1 MKILALALIGVSAV
15 ALTACE
21 RPFPMA
27 GHHRTLQPISQ
38 LNCPDSLGQFNR
50 TGVSPDGKSCNY
62 MGSDGAEVQLKLVS
76 FSGDPDTALDPVE
89 AQMKTLLP
97 PPPPAPPPSS
107 SEPAAAPGTGHDN
120 VNIDL
125 PGISIHADDK
135 NANVHVA
142 GVHIDADGQN
152 NSVQIHGG
160 GQGPSGRGG
169 QFTVNADDNGAVIR
183 SRAFGP
189 NVEQSLILAS
199 KEPGPQGWRTV
210 GYEAVGPK
218 SGPLVVADF
227 QSREDNHDVMFDD
240 VKALAWKVAQKR
252 G

>member
-1 MKILALALIGVSAV
+1 MKILALALIGASAA

-27 GHHRTLQPISQ
+27 GHHRPLQPISQ
-38 LNCPDSLGQFNR
+38 LNCPAALREFNR
-50 TGVSPDGKSCNY
+50 TDVSPDGKSCSY
-62 MGSDGAEVQLKLVS
+62 MGSNGAEVQLKLVS
-76 FSGDPDTALDPVE
+76 FSGDPDSALDPVE
-89 AQMKTLLP
+89 AQMKTMLP
-97 PPPPAPPPSS
+97 PQPPAPPPSS
-107 SEPAAAPGTGHDN
+107 SEPASAPGAGRDN
-120 VNIDL
+120 VNINL

-135 NANVHVA
+135 NANVNVP
-142 GVHIDADGQN
+142 GVHINADGQN
-152 NSVQIHGG
+152 NSVRINGG
-160 GQGPSGRGG
+160 GEGPSGRGG

-199 KEPGPQGWRTV
+199 KVPGPQGWRTV

-227 QSREDNHDVMFDD
+227 QSRQDNHDLIFDD
-240 VKALAWKVAQKR
+240 VRALAWKAAQKR